1 MSALQSIQT
10 LAMSSPLSS
19 PHIPAAIPL
28 KHKTNQEEV
37 EKGDDEEEDNKI
49 NEVAHLSSL

>member
-19 PHIPAAIPL
+19 PLIPAAIPL